1 MKKLDY
7 ERLKSSIE
15 SQKKL
20 VEKGEEDLKK
30 EFADKDKY
38 YNENKEFL
46 NLPEDNDLAK
56 KHKRGLEDF
65 DNRIQFHK
73 NTLEYRIQDAF
84 DIADEMNKSMEPYI
98 SVTDTMANVRV
109 SLFEQ
114 EKQKLNKE
122 IEALNKQKDSFPE
135 YDRTYREDGK
145 REYENLV
152 KEISEKNSR
161 ISEIDDEIECYK
173 SREDLTKQYKENLK
187 VISYMKKM
195 AEKYMVKIP
204 VSKEDVRKEED
215 KKVQE
220 AEKRQKMEEEIK
232 KEETELKHDEKKDE
246 PSENKDEIK
255 NEKNVFEKNNIIN
268 DVKEKMEQENSDYE
282 NMHLL
287 DEEELKQVPKIS
299 GLKSKILDKIQYI
312 EIKEK
317 DEKVYYKDNT
327 GKEQEISTDIGKKEL
342 FKKLKISDI
351 CKELSNSKIS
361 SMLLRRKINPNI
373 VSALKEYP
381 EQLKEY
387 ITSIKD
393 KKDLPFELVHNL
405 EGISIWKKFRLN
417 KFAKMEEKLGA
428 KVLGRLF
435 DKNRTLKEGDIPEK
449 KDTKNVMDKQK
460 EANEVND
467 KAQKAMK
474 ETLENNKYARVTPE
488 EKDLKRPGKVSMDT
502 KYKIDNKGNI
512 IEKVAKDKYEKISKE
527 EQAKRAEEVKKMMS
541 EKQNDR

>member
-1 MKKLDY
+1 
-7 ERLKSSIE
+7 
-15 SQKKL
+15 
-20 VEKGEEDLKK
+20 
-30 EFADKDKY
+30 
-38 YNENKEFL
+38 
-46 NLPEDNDLAK
+46 
-56 KHKRGLEDF
+56 
-65 DNRIQFHK
+65 
-73 NTLEYRIQDAF
+73 
-84 DIADEMNKSMEPYI
+84 MEPYI

-161 ISEIDDEIECYK
+161 ISEIDDEIEFYK

-187 VISYMKKM
+187 VISDMKEM

-232 KEETELKHDEKKDE
+232 KEETELKHDEKIDE

-268 DVKEKMEQENSDYE
+268 DVKEKMEQENNDYE

-361 SMLLRRKINPNI
+361 SMFLRRKINPNI